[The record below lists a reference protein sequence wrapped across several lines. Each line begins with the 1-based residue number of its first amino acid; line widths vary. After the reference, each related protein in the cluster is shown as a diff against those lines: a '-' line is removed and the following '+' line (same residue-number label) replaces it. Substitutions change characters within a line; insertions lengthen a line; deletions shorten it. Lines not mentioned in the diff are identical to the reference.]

1 MNNNKNTNKLA
12 VIVLAL
18 IIIIL
23 VAVVSFDVYDHYFKN
38 GSSSTNQS
46 SSTSTSGSNGDLQIN
61 TSDTNSSVTVN
72 DTDLSESVSKIY
84 DATVIVEIYQGNEL
98 QGWGSGFVYSTDD
111 KYAYIVTNYHV
122 TESAQSVKIVYSD
135 ESETDG
141 TVLGGDK
148 YTDVSVVRVD
158 KNTIKAVAT
167 IGSSTN
173 TKVGDTVFTVG
184 TPISLTYSFTV
195 TRGILS
201 GKNRLVQTS
210 DSNNSN
216 SIFGNSSSEY
226 WYINLLQ
233 IDASINSGNSGGP
246 LCNAAGE
253 VIGITNMK
261 QSYSFGSSATVENIG
276 FAIPIED
283 VANIAKQVIQNGKV
297 ERPYLGLQLTTVEGA
312 QTNGVSIDSSIKE
325 GAVVV
330 SVESGSP
337 ADKAGFKKGDVITK
351 FGDYDISDY
360 IYLKY
365 YLNRYY
371 VGDTV
376 TVTYIRNGKTETTNI
391 TLSEKKE

>member
-1 MNNNKNTNKLA
+1 MNNNRNTNKLA
-12 VIVLAL
+12 VIVLTL

-23 VAVVSFDVYDHYFKN
+23 VAVVSYDVYDHYFKN
-38 GSSSTNQS
+38 GSSSS
-46 SSTSTSGSNGDLQIN
+46 SSTSGSSSSSGDLQVN
-61 TSDTNSSVTVN
+61 TSDSNSSITIN

-158 KNTIKAVAT
+158 KSTIKAVAT
-167 IGSSTN
+167 IGSSTS

-210 DSNNSN
+210 DSSSSN

-283 VANIAKQVIQNGKV
+283 VANIAKQVIQNGTV
-297 ERPYLGLQLTTVEGA
+297 ERPYLGVQLTTVEGA
-312 QTNGVSIDSSIKE
+312 KTNGVTLSSDITS

-337 ADKAGFKKGDVITK
+337 AEQAGLKKGDVITK

-376 TVTYIRNGKTETTNI
+376 TITYIRNGKTETNNI
-391 TLSEKKE
+391 TLSEKKQ

>member
-1 MNNNKNTNKLA
+1 MNNNRNTNKLA
-12 VIVLAL
+12 VVVLTL

-23 VAVVSFDVYDHYFKN
+23 VAVVSYDVYDHYFKN
-38 GSSSTNQS
+38 GSSSS
-46 SSTSTSGSNGDLQIN
+46 STSGSSSSSGDLQVN
-61 TSDTNSSVTVN
+61 TSDSNSSITIN

-158 KNTIKAVAT
+158 KSTIKAVAT
-167 IGSSTN
+167 IGSSTS

-210 DSNNSN
+210 DSSSSN

-283 VANIAKQVIQNGKV
+283 VANIAKQVIQNGTV
-297 ERPYLGLQLTTVEGA
+297 ERPYLGVQLTTVEGA
-312 QTNGVSIDSSIKE
+312 KTNGVTLSSDITS

-337 ADKAGFKKGDVITK
+337 AEQAGLKKGDVITK

-376 TVTYIRNGKTETTNI
+376 TITYIRNGKTETNNI
-391 TLSEKKE
+391 TLSEKKQ